1 MWCRFVLGSGG
12 ILKVR
17 GRVLRTRVGC
27 DHDLGFKHLH
37 GMVFAG
43 VLGVLVFVG
52 GGMKVTTQ

>member
-1 MWCRFVLGSGG
+1 MWCRSVSGSGG

-17 GRVLRTRVGC
+17 GRVLRIRVGY
-27 DHDLGFKHLH
+27 DHDLGFEHLH

-52 GGMKVTTQ
+52 AEMMVTTQ